1 MGKKR
6 TVGISVFIIAASM
19 AFAGQADPA
28 QAMMRQGTDG
38 TEMQAAVPSRLEIR
52 LGEEWAG
59 AQFRLVTDAGEY
71 PDLIPADGDGVLRT
85 EIGGST
91 EYVLTYAGMAET
103 GPGDEGQG
111 NDPEDGTIG
120 AGWMDDPKET
130 GRQARNGIHKE
141 AGGADKSG
149 IKKKGAG
156 TALPGI
162 MVSAAR
168 EMAGKEVLGIPLWH
182 IFCLFGVAA
191 AVATVLG
198 RLLSCVRRKRG
209 LPRR

>member
-6 TVGISVFIIAASM
+6 TVGISVFIIVASM

-38 TEMQAAVPSRLEIR
+38 TEMQAAVPSRLELR

-59 AQFRLVTDAGEY
+59 AQFRLETDAGEY
-71 PDLIPADGDGVLRT
+71 PDTIPADGDGVLRT

-103 GPGDEGQG
+103 GPGDEGQ
-111 NDPEDGTIG
+111 EDATIG
-120 AGWMDDPKET
+120 AGQVDESKET
-130 GRQARNGIHKE
+130 DWKPDNGTSKG
-141 AGGADKSG
+141 AGGINKNG
-149 IKKKGAG
+149 NKKKGGSKASPG
-156 TALPGI
+156 TA
-162 MVSAAR
+162 VSAIK
-168 EMAGKEVLGIPLWH
+168 EMAGKQVLGIPLWN

-191 AVATVLG
+191 VVAKVLG